1 MAGGLGEL
9 RHADERLAGLHGHDV
24 DERAGHARDSADQLR
39 QLVRGVR
46 VLHLGRRLPSERGGV
61 GIRGGG
67 GSEQR
72 EYPWGSTAPALS
84 YAIYGCY
91 YPDAG
96 GNCVDS
102 LLAPV
107 GTAWLGAGLWGQL
120 DLVGEVWEW
129 DIDWYGGPGGPCVDC
144 ACLTGGSVRVLEG
157 CTDSCPT
164 EMLQPSA
171 TVDGSYSTVSAGE
184 VGFRC
189 ARSP

>member
-1 MAGGLGEL
+1 MTWTSAPGTQETLPINCVNWYAAYAFCIWDGGF
-9 RHADERLAGLHGHDV
+9 
-24 DERAGHARDSADQLR
+24 
-39 QLVRGVR
+39 
-46 VLHLGRRLPSERGGV
+46 LPSEAEWEYAAA
-61 GIRGGG
+61 G

-171 TVDGSYSTVSAGE
+171 TVDGSYPTVSAGE